1 MEKKVLSFE
10 DFASMKSTNT
20 DSFENSFSKNES
32 HEQEKNYMFFQNLN
46 TIKHYLDEILAMD
59 KSSVDSLLSDGHD
72 WAADHIA
79 TSKDD
84 LEEVC
89 NWLRSEI
96 ESGNAHNSEAPEIED
111 EPEVSTDLEMID
123 GPDLEGTEIETEIED
138 EEDENDEEDDDEEEE
153 YEEAEK
159 DEE

>member
-72 WAADHIA
+72 WAADHITVA
-79 TSKDD
+79 KENIDQVENFLVGQFEDD
-84 LEEVC
+84 HQEVPVP
-89 NWLRSEI
+89 S
-96 ESGNAHNSEAPEIED
+96 PED
-111 EPEVSTDLEMID
+111 KFEPEV
-123 GPDLEGTEIETEIED
+123 
-138 EEDENDEEDDDEEEE
+138 
-153 YEEAEK
+153 
-159 DEE
+159 